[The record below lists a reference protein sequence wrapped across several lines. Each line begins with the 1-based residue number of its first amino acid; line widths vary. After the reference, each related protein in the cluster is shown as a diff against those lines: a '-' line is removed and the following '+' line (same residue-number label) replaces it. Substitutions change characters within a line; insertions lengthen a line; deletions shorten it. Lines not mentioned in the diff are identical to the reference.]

1 MMPPQKYNAL
11 FFIGHFAFH
20 LFIHTTYQKLTPLT
34 GFYHHQPL
42 IIISYVDK
50 NSISFMRKW
59 FFYLVLYYLV
69 TAFLCFQTK
78 KSSHEFGV
86 TLKVINI
93 MGNFWRFPS
102 GLSPPQ
108 NLQIGTAPSPQITR
122 PFFPHNPTSGRL
134 ITPQC
139 LIFRQKKPGTNRVIK

>member
-42 IIISYVDK
+42 IIISCVDK

-86 TLKVINI
+86 TINSYQHY
-93 MGNFWRFPS
+93 GQLLTVPLW
-102 GLSPPQ
+102 
-108 NLQIGTAPSPQITR
+108 
-122 PFFPHNPTSGRL
+122 L
-134 ITPQC
+134 ITSS
-139 LIFRQKKPGTNRVIK
+139 KPSNWYRSITTNYQTVFPTQPHLRPPHHSPMPYFQAIKNPAQTGL